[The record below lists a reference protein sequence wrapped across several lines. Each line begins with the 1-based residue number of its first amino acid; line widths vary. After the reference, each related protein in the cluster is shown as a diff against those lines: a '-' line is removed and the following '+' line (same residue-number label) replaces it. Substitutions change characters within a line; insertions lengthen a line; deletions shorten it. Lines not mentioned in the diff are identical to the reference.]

1 MNRGSP
7 DTPDGC
13 MRSQHKPSQLVRW
26 LFASYRVVSWSPWH
40 RGICVGQASNPGPP
54 DICAVFSG
62 SDSDSTDDLCGDA
75 HAEFLFEQLFSEQD
89 ALLDNDEDAEAI
101 KQIFGK
107 SAKVE
112 KDEPTDKS
120 DDGSDPE
127 KSNTV
132 FPLQQEIE
140 LKKAD
145 QGKSSE
151 S

>member
-1 MNRGSP
+1 MEHSINNFAVKFR
-7 DTPDGC
+7 DFKIIIDG
-13 MRSQHKPSQLVRW
+13 
-26 LFASYRVVSWSPWH
+26 
-40 RGICVGQASNPGPP
+40 
-54 DICAVFSG
+54 
-62 SDSDSTDDLCGDA
+62 T
-75 HAEFLFEQLFSEQD
+75 
-89 ALLDNDEDAEAI
+89 LDNDEDAEAI

-151 S
+151 TIDDMTDQEDIEAEQDSSPLPTLLGGDKNYAVDDQGQPTEKEEDEDKKE

>member
-1 MNRGSP
+1 MEHSINNFAVKFR
-7 DTPDGC
+7 DFKIIIDG
-13 MRSQHKPSQLVRW
+13 
-26 LFASYRVVSWSPWH
+26 
-40 RGICVGQASNPGPP
+40 
-54 DICAVFSG
+54 
-62 SDSDSTDDLCGDA
+62 T
-75 HAEFLFEQLFSEQD
+75 
-89 ALLDNDEDAEAI
+89 LDNDEDAEAI

-151 S
+151 TIDDMTDQEDIEAEQDSIPLPTLLGGDKNYAVDDQDQPTEKEEDEDKKE

>member
-1 MNRGSP
+1 MKFK
-7 DTPDGC
+7 DFKIIIDG
-13 MRSQHKPSQLVRW
+13 
-26 LFASYRVVSWSPWH
+26 
-40 RGICVGQASNPGPP
+40 
-54 DICAVFSG
+54 
-62 SDSDSTDDLCGDA
+62 T
-75 HAEFLFEQLFSEQD
+75 
-89 ALLDNDEDAEAI
+89 LDNDEDAEAI

-107 SAKVE
+107 SVKVE
-112 KDEPTDKS
+112 KDQPTDKP

-151 S
+151 TIDDMTDKEDIEAEQDSIPLPTLLGGDKNYTVDDQGQPTEKEEEDEDKKE

>member
-1 MNRGSP
+1 MEHSINNFAVKFR
-7 DTPDGC
+7 DFKIIIDG
-13 MRSQHKPSQLVRW
+13 
-26 LFASYRVVSWSPWH
+26 
-40 RGICVGQASNPGPP
+40 
-54 DICAVFSG
+54 
-62 SDSDSTDDLCGDA
+62 T
-75 HAEFLFEQLFSEQD
+75 
-89 ALLDNDEDAEAI
+89 LDNDEDAEAI

-151 S
+151 TIDDMTDQEDIEAEQDSIPLPTLLGGDKNYAVDDQGQPTEKEEDEDKKE

>member
-1 MNRGSP
+1 MEHSINNFAVKFR
-7 DTPDGC
+7 DFKIIIDG
-13 MRSQHKPSQLVRW
+13 
-26 LFASYRVVSWSPWH
+26 
-40 RGICVGQASNPGPP
+40 
-54 DICAVFSG
+54 
-62 SDSDSTDDLCGDA
+62 T
-75 HAEFLFEQLFSEQD
+75 
-89 ALLDNDEDAEAI
+89 LDNDEDAEAI

-145 QGKSSE
+145 QGKSSDTIDDMTDNE
-151 S
+151 DIEAEQDSIPLPTLLGGEKNYEVDDKGQPKDEEDKDEDDDKKE

>member
-1 MNRGSP
+1 MEHSIYNFAVKFR
-7 DTPDGC
+7 DFKIIIDG
-13 MRSQHKPSQLVRW
+13 
-26 LFASYRVVSWSPWH
+26 
-40 RGICVGQASNPGPP
+40 
-54 DICAVFSG
+54 
-62 SDSDSTDDLCGDA
+62 T
-75 HAEFLFEQLFSEQD
+75 
-89 ALLDNDEDAEAI
+89 LDNDEDAEAI

-151 S
+151 TIDDMTDQEDIEAEQDSIPLPTLLGGDKNYAVDDQGQPTEKEEDEDKKE

>member
-1 MNRGSP
+1 MEHSINNFAVKFK
-7 DTPDGC
+7 DFKIIIDG
-13 MRSQHKPSQLVRW
+13 
-26 LFASYRVVSWSPWH
+26 
-40 RGICVGQASNPGPP
+40 
-54 DICAVFSG
+54 
-62 SDSDSTDDLCGDA
+62 T
-75 HAEFLFEQLFSEQD
+75 
-89 ALLDNDEDAEAI
+89 LDNDEDAEAI

-107 SAKVE
+107 SVKVE
-112 KDEPTDKS
+112 KDQPTDKP

-151 S
+151 TIDDMTDKEDIEAEQDSIPLPTLLGGDKNYTVDDQGQPTEKEEEDEDEDKKE